1 MDQPDNV
8 RRGQIFQDFE
18 YKQKPEVE
26 ISPDRMTAVVTIPEM
41 PLYVDIFGLLA
52 DAGVVS
58 GIDTA
63 AVRDVN
69 SMLLRGERM
78 EKSYVVAT
86 GRAPAKGQ
94 DGELILRSAR
104 PQDIILSS
112 DELVSVDY
120 RIYKQKQ
127 LALAEMEQPI
137 AMIISPTTGR
147 DGIDVCGRP
156 IPAQDGKEV
165 ELELGKKVY
174 RNGKKVIS
182 RIDGLVEYG
191 KVGGVIYLDVSEV
204 YLVPEDVD
212 FTTGNIDFPGSV
224 IIKGSIKAGFEVRAK
239 NEVIATTIRGRVIAG
254 GGVTA
259 RQGILGGQDAA
270 DIYSEGSVYAKFIH
284 KAKIITNEGVYVK
297 KSIMNSEIYAEKEI
311 IVDGVP
317 GSIIG
322 GKVFSVE
329 GISAKIYGSE
339 AYIKTDVAIFTSV
352 KDVVDMRRMVA
363 KRYETSKM
371 LTKLETYLGNNKE
384 ILMRQSEEKRIMID
398 KLLIKREQLRKE
410 ITQID
415 SMIKE
420 IQSKLVM
427 KNDSK
432 IHVGRY
438 AYPEVKFMIG
448 GRFALTKDK
457 TSRGFYYFNEKTGE
471 VEFGYG

>member
-1 MDQPDNV
+1 MEQSDNAS
-8 RRGQIFQDFE
+8 RGKVFE
-18 YKQKPEVE
+18 EFAYKQKPEIA
-26 ISPDRMTAVVTIPEM
+26 ISPDRMTVDVVIPDI
-41 PLYVDIFGLLA
+41 PLYADVFELLA
-52 DAGVVS
+52 EAGVVY

-63 AVRDVN
+63 VVRDIN
-69 SMLLRGERM
+69 SQLLHGDRM
-78 EKSYVVAT
+78 EKSYVVAR
-86 GRAPAKGQ
+86 GREPAHGQ

-127 LALAEMEQPI
+127 LALAEKDQPI
-137 AMIISPTTGR
+137 AMIISPTAGKE
-147 DGIDVCGRP
+147 GMDVCGRVL
-156 IPAQDGKEV
+156 PAKNGRDV
-165 ELELGKKVY
+165 ELELGRKVY
-174 RNGKKVIS
+174 KDGKKVIS

-191 KVGGVIYLDVSEV
+191 KVRGVIHLNVSPV

-224 IIKGSIKAGFEVRAK
+224 IVKGSIKAGFEVRAK
-239 NEVIATTIRGRVIAG
+239 NEVVATTIRGRVIAG
-254 GGVTA
+254 GGVMA
-259 RQGILGGQDAA
+259 RQGIIGGQEAA

-311 IVDGVP
+311 VVDGVP

-352 KDVVDMRRMVA
+352 KDVMDMRKMVA

-384 ILMRQSEEKRIMID
+384 ILMRQSEQKRVMID

-410 ITQID
+410 IAALD
-415 SMIKE
+415 NMIKE
-420 IQSKLVM
+420 TQSKLVL

-432 IHVGRY
+432 IYVGRY

-448 GRFALTKDK
+448 GRFVLTKDK
-457 TSRGFYYFNEKTGE
+457 TSRGCYYFDDKSGE
-471 VEFGYG
+471 VEFDYG

>member
-1 MDQPDNV
+1 MEQSDNV
-8 RRGQIFQDFE
+8 TRGRVFE
-18 YKQKPEVE
+18 EFAYKQKPEVE
-26 ISPDRMTAVVTIPEM
+26 VSPDRMTATVIIPEM
-41 PLYVDIFGLLA
+41 VIYTDIFELLA

-58 GIDTA
+58 GIDTTV
-63 AVRDVN
+63 VRDIN
-69 SMLLRGERM
+69 SLLLRGGRM
-78 EKSYVVAT
+78 EKSYVVAR
-86 GRAPAKGQ
+86 GREPVNGQ

-127 LALAEMEQPI
+127 LALAEKDQPI
-137 AMIISPTTGR
+137 AMIINPTAGR
-147 DGIDVCGRP
+147 DGVDVSGRT
-156 IPAQDGKEV
+156 IPANGGREV

-174 RNGKKVIS
+174 KDGKKVIS
-182 RIDGLVEYG
+182 HIDGLVEYG
-191 KVGGVIYLDVSEV
+191 RVGGVIYLNVSSV
-204 YLVPEDVD
+204 YLVQEDVD
-212 FTTGNIDFPGSV
+212 FTTGNVDFPGSV
-224 IIKGSIKAGFEVRAK
+224 IVKGSIKAGFEVRAK
-239 NEVIATTIRGRVIAG
+239 NEVVATTIRGRVIAG
-254 GGVTA
+254 GGVMA
-259 RQGILGGQDAA
+259 RQGIIGGQDAA
-270 DIYSEGSVYAKFIH
+270 DIYAEGSVYAKFIH

-311 IVDGVP
+311 VVDGVP

-352 KDVVDMRRMVA
+352 KDVMDMRKMMA

-384 ILMRQSEEKRIMID
+384 VLMRQGEQKRVMID
-398 KLLIKREQLRKE
+398 KLLIKLEQLRKE
-410 ITQID
+410 VATLD

-420 IQSKLVM
+420 TQSKLVL

-432 IHVGRY
+432 IYVGRY

-448 GRFALTKDK
+448 GRFVLTKDK
-457 TSRGFYYFNEKTGE
+457 TSRGFYYFDEKSGE